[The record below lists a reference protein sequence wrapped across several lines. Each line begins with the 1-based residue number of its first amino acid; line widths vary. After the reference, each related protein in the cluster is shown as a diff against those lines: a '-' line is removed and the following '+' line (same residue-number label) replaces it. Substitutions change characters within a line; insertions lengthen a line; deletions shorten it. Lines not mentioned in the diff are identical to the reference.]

1 MKILQVNKFHYPRG
15 GADKYYLDLSAS
27 LEKAGHEVANF
38 SMNHPKNL
46 ESPWSKYWLS
56 RVSFNENLGV
66 FSRFKIIGRVIY
78 SCEAKRKFKKLI
90 KDFKPEII
98 HLHNIYHHISPS
110 ILSLA
115 RRYKIPVIM
124 HLHDYKLI
132 CPNHTLFVRGKNCDS
147 CRGQKYFNCV
157 KKRCLK
163 NSFFGSLLVAIEMY
177 IHHRLLK
184 IYQKNIS
191 LFICPSEHMRQ
202 TCLSFGWDKI
212 AKDKFIVVYNSYSPE
227 LITKKSNLDEKKNLN
242 LESEPNSQE
251 GYLLYFGRLGE
262 EKGIDT
268 LLNALPATKEKLKIV
283 GSGEEEGKL
292 KEKVK
297 SLNLRAEFLGY
308 ESGEK
313 LRLLITKAKAIVMP
327 SIWQENMPLSLLE
340 AMSLGKAV
348 IASRIGGFPEI
359 IENEVN
365 GFLFEPGDFKDLGA
379 KINDLRDY
387 DLHLIGAKAKERV
400 KDLSPENNLKEI
412 IEVYKALILYVRA
425 KPF

>member
-56 RVSFNENLGV
+56 RISFNEDLGF
-66 FSRFKIIGRVIY
+66 FSRLKIIGRVIY
-78 SCEAKRKFKKLI
+78 SFEAKRKFKKLI
-90 KDFKPEII
+90 QDFKPEII

-110 ILSLA
+110 ILSVA
-115 RRYKIPVIM
+115 HRYKIPVIM

-163 NSFFGSLLVAIEMY
+163 NSFFASLLVAVEMY
-177 IHHRLLK
+177 IHHRILK
-184 IYQKNIS
+184 IYQKNVS
-191 LFICPSEHMRQ
+191 LFICPSEHMRK
-202 TCLSFGWDKI
+202 TCLGFGWDKI
-212 AKDKFIVVYNSYSPE
+212 AKDKFVVIYNSYSSE
-227 LITKKSNLDEKKNLN
+227 LISDNNDLNDDKSQDFKSSFNF
-242 LESEPNSQE
+242 QE
-251 GYLLYFGRLGE
+251 DYLLYFGRLGE
-262 EKGIDT
+262 EKGIDI

-283 GSGEEEGKL
+283 GSGEEEAKL
-292 KEKVK
+292 KLKVE
-297 SLNLRAEFLGY
+297 SLKLKVEFLGY
-308 ESGEK
+308 KSGEE
-313 LRLLITKAKAIVMP
+313 LRLLINGAKAVVMP

-340 AMSLGKAV
+340 AMSLGKTV

-359 IENEVN
+359 IEDGLN
-365 GFLFEPGDFKDLGA
+365 GFLFEPGDFRDLA
-379 KINDLRDY
+379 SKINALKNHDLS
-387 DLHLIGAKAKERV
+387 LIGAKAKKRV
-400 KDLSPENNLKEI
+400 KDLSPENNLTNI
-412 IEVYKALILYVRA
+412 IKSYKL
-425 KPF
+425 F

>member
-46 ESPWSKYWLS
+46 ESHWSKYWLS
-56 RVSFNENLGV
+56 RVSFNESLG
-66 FSRFKIIGRVIY
+66 FLAWLKITSRVIY
-78 SCEAKRKFKKLI
+78 SFEAKRKFKKLVQ
-90 KDFKPEII
+90 DFKPEII

-110 ILSLA
+110 ILSVA
-115 RRYKIPVIM
+115 RRFKIPVIM

-157 KKRCLK
+157 RKRCLK
-163 NSFFGSLLVAIEMY
+163 NSFFGSLLVAVEMY
-177 IHHRLLK
+177 IHHRVLK

-212 AKDKFIVVYNSYSPE
+212 AKDKFVVVYNSYSPE
-227 LITKKSNLDEKKNLN
+227 LIAEKSNL
-242 LESEPNSQE
+242 ESKED
-251 GYLLYFGRLGE
+251 YLLYFGRLGE

-268 LLNALPATKEKLKIV
+268 LLNALPATQEKLKIV
-283 GSGEEEGKL
+283 GTGEEEAKL
-292 KEKVK
+292 KLKAE
-297 SLNLRAEFLGY
+297 SLKLRVEFLGY
-308 ESGEK
+308 KSGEE
-313 LRLLITKAKAIVMP
+313 LRLLISGAKAIVMP

-348 IASRIGGFPEI
+348 IASRIGGLPEI
-359 IENEVN
+359 IEDELS
-365 GFLFEPGDFKDLGA
+365 GFLFEPGDFRDLA
-379 KINDLRDY
+379 SRINALKNY
-387 DLHLIGAKAKERV
+387 DLSLIGAKARDRV
-400 KDLSPENNLKEI
+400 KDLSPENNLTNI
-412 IEVYKALILYVRA
+412 IKSYKL
-425 KPF
+425 F